1 MDERVDYIKFI
12 QILWIKVHMFMD
24 ADGMVNILKYLTVCV
39 QESAHFS
46 FKCAVF
52 HFKEYDV

>member
-1 MDERVDYIKFI
+1 M
-12 QILWIKVHMFMD
+12 HMFMD